1 MKQRHA
7 RMTQDEKCFVNDSLS
22 MMEAIVRGEE
32 VRECSLEEV
41 KTYCGLKEFKDMCQ
55 VGKDALRGKGNLVN

>member
-1 MKQRHA
+1 
-7 RMTQDEKCFVNDSLS
+7 MTQDEKCFVNDSLS
-22 MMEAIVRGEE
+22 MMEAIVRAEE

-55 VGKDALRGKGNLVN
+55 VGRTLSEAKAI

>member
-1 MKQRHA
+1 
-7 RMTQDEKCFVNDSLS
+7 
-22 MMEAIVRGEE
+22 MMESIVRGEE

-55 VGKDALRGKGNLVN
+55 VGKDALRGKGSLVN